1 MCVGVHMND
10 KDPKKP
16 SEEEIKKLIEQLNKK
31 KSSKNTAVSFGFL
44 LHKNYVVHM
53 VFSLLINFL
62 ISAVVIGLASGI
74 NQPLVEMEIL
84 GYILAIVL
92 LTMLENFVKIL
103 LFKYFMRAMIL
114 SMGLISIL
122 VQILILAFIDMIL
135 TRGFH
140 FIGVEHL
147 IIFSFI
153 FTILRFVLSTYLR
166 RWLFMKKI
174 RFLEGK

>member
-1 MCVGVHMND
+1 MCVGVRMND

-16 SEEEIKKLIEQLNKK
+16 SDEEIKKLIEQLNKK

-53 VFSLLINFL
+53 TFSLIINFL

-74 NQPLVEMEIL
+74 NQPLVELHVI
-84 GYILAIVL
+84 GYVLAIIL
-92 LTMLENFVKIL
+92 LTLIENFVKIL
-103 LFKYFMRAMIL
+103 MFKFFMRAMIL
-114 SMGLISIL
+114 SMGLLSIL
-122 VQILILAFIDMIL
+122 VQIMILAFIDMIL
-135 TRGFH
+135 IEGFH
-140 FIGVEHL
+140 FIDVEHL
-147 IIFSFI
+147 IIFAFV